1 LCAKEKIDIDRS
13 IAKMSPTNQ
22 PSIGTVLPN
31 LSLNLPTLNNNSVQ
45 TPSNQLDKN
54 STTITEL
61 GKQIGQTA
69 KPGDVSLPSTRTLP
83 STTSFANGLF
93 DLPPFMSTPFPNPE
107 KDDSRLSAIPNHS
120 SYSKASTNLGI
131 NSKTWT
137 IPSVN
142 EIKSGLDIF
151 KPMPS
156 YQEKLNDKPM
166 TELLPSIASLKP
178 SNLDDKKSIKRTLD
192 LLSPLPL
199 VNNSYITEPA
209 TSWSP
214 ATSMSLLSN
223 FTRPRTEVGPIIQNV
238 VSVVNLQCKLDL
250 RKIATNTRNAEYNPK
265 RFAAV
270 ILRIREP
277 RTTSL
282 VFASGKLVCTGA
294 KSEDDSKL
302 AARKYARIIQKLG
315 FEVKFHGYKVHN
327 IVGSVDVRFPIR
339 LEAFNTIH
347 SQFSSYE
354 PELFPGLIYRMVS
367 PRVVL
372 LIFVSGKVVLTGAK
386 ERSQISKAFEIIH
399 PILKEFQKIVKVEQ
413 KSKSDNLNQFKE
425 MLKQL

>member
-1 LCAKEKIDIDRS
+1 
-13 IAKMSPTNQ
+13 MTQTNQ

-31 LSLNLPTLNNNSVQ
+31 LSLNLPTLNNNSIL
-45 TPSNQLDKN
+45 TSTNQLDKAAT
-54 STTITEL
+54 SLTDAEKPE
-61 GKQIGQTA
+61 GKSFDIG
-69 KPGDVSLPSTRTLP
+69 LPSTRILP

-107 KDDSRLSAIPNHS
+107 KDDSRLSTTLSFPSLSTTS
-120 SYSKASTNLGI
+120 SSLGL
-131 NSKTWT
+131 NSKPWT
-137 IPSVN
+137 VPSSS
-142 EIKSGLDIF
+142 EIKSGLDLL

-156 YQEKLNDKPM
+156 YLDKLNDKPKL
-166 TELLPSIASLKP
+166 ELLPSINSLKP
-178 SNLDDKKSIKRTLD
+178 SNLDDKKSIKKALD
-192 LLSPLPL
+192 LLSPLPS
-199 VNNSYITEPA
+199 VNGSYLSDPV

-214 ATSMSLLSN
+214 SKSISLLSG
-223 FTRPRTEVGPIIQNV
+223 FTRPRTEVGPTIQNV
-238 VSVVNLQCKLDL
+238 VAVVNLSCKLDL

-302 AARKYARIIQKLG
+302 ASRKYARIIQKLG
-315 FEVKFHGYKVHN
+315 FDVKFKGYKIHN

-354 PELFPGLIYRMVS
+354 PELFPGLIYRMVD

-386 ERSQISKAFEIIH
+386 VRSQIMKAFEAIH